1 MVYGQNHTSV
11 YNLKLYVLN
20 KKNAFVLFKINLSFI
35 PKYF

>member
-20 KKNAFVLFKINLSFI
+20 KKALVSFKINLSFI